1 MNIRKLLCKM
11 IVYSFDSIILFCCY
25 DFFLIFFFREI
36 SHDRFWHISQLINV
50 FRFSSLSDLVM
61 LWSLIVCS
69 FLSILLLCLFCMITF
84 NITLEMI
91 LIMFW
96 INLGLFDGW
105 NRTEILLGYWLW
117 SQSLGFLY
125 YTVLYCFDKC
135 SGYFYLQICIYSH
148 CGEIINIFCHHWW
161 QSTPWWQCLKDAIYT
176 AGVPWSLLLSVAST
190 PDMV

>member
-69 FLSILLLCLFCMITF
+69 FFSILLLCLFCMITF

-96 INLGLFDGW
+96 MNLGLFDGW
-105 NRTEILLGYWLW
+105 NRTEILLGYWLIVPIFR
-117 SQSLGFLY
+117 LLILY
-125 YTVLYCFDKC
+125 SFVL
-135 SGYFYLQICIYSH
+135 L
-148 CGEIINIFCHHWW
+148 W
-161 QSTPWWQCLKDAIYT
+161 
-176 AGVPWSLLLSVAST
+176 
-190 PDMV
+190 

>member
-1 MNIRKLLCKM
+1 MVTFIKKYVEFYEKDICTCTTSISRPAIELSGHILQIGDNYTLDTCFANMNIRKLLCKM

-25 DFFLIFFFREI
+25 DFFFLFFFREI
-36 SHDRFWHISQLINV
+36 SLDRFWHISQLINV

-96 INLGLFDGW
+96 MNLGLFDGW
-105 NRTEILLGYWLW
+105 NRTEILLGYWLIVPIFG
-117 SQSLGFLY
+117 LLILY
-125 YTVLYCFDKC
+125 SFVL
-135 SGYFYLQICIYSH
+135 L
-148 CGEIINIFCHHWW
+148 W
-161 QSTPWWQCLKDAIYT
+161 
-176 AGVPWSLLLSVAST
+176 
-190 PDMV
+190 